1 MQSFRSLLRT
11 LARHWQYA
19 LLLAIVT
26 LISAVT
32 VKSVL
37 AATWTSPRGLPGST
51 QDFLPDAVID
61 ETGMVHVLFLDY
73 SGGENPLLYARGQ
86 IDATGTNVAWE
97 SIQRIGML
105 SKRDYVPIIVDP
117 SGTIH
122 ALLIGTDNSLYYL
135 TNPLRGQAGAWTAV
149 KVSTCNWSPDIA
161 RDAAGYLYV
170 TCTYAHGDGTEAI
183 FLYRDPNGAWGG
195 PINASG
201 AAQDLIR
208 NNKIAVAG
216 GFVHIFYDLKTDTDG
231 PSPFLSIYSR
241 GGVGGFNTYNF
252 PSSFGKGSNGDS
264 TIVAADYYSGMLYAG
279 FVYGDLDRFYFSF
292 TASGDAGASWTPTTD
307 LSKGYRWWYGTK
319 SMHVYN
325 NIASLVSE
333 QSRWDGDGVTEVYI
347 HYEDFNPAVGFSGL
361 TQISQ
366 LKGTQPSVGASEWG
380 KVIAWV
386 LGNTE
391 GVYYVTSP
399 GDGPAPPTSTPV
411 PTTPPQPTDTPIATI
426 TPTPDQ
432 PAAFLQVGD
441 GDMGKPIK
449 GANTSVLITLSRG
462 SADQY
467 KIWNDGSTEPSAYQP
482 LSPPLAA
489 PPGNS
494 IKTLEWSLGNV
505 GTNDGKA
512 ACVERTVKGKVSNSA
527 AGTESNEMVAVARV
541 DPGVDANVVARNP
554 AEGDPGYT
562 GTAAF
567 VLDVLANDGECSGIK
582 RIRVGQYA
590 PGQSAASR
598 PENDLIEVTTDGP
611 IPLLSQNPGTHQI
624 EVVVD
629 DTLGWSFTYET
640 QITLDTA
647 SPSIQATN
655 GGGMAIQDRQ
665 TDQDIA
671 ETGSTLVDLNFTSI
685 QVTEETYQNNGK
697 NFWGVCVANSL
708 EALPIATAA
717 TLDNCTAVEVE
728 QAQGQNDV
736 YNFRVEGWELLRGLS
751 TNPAPAAGSTVYVYA
766 CIMDGANCSDQVL
779 SDEVVLSNGYVE
791 GTRRVFLPLI
801 TGAYLLP
808 PYFYPR

>member
-11 LARHWQYA
+11 LAQHWQYA
-19 LLLAIVT
+19 LLLAIVM

-37 AATWTSPRGLPGST
+37 AAAWTTARALPGST
-51 QDFLPDAVID
+51 QDVLPHTFID
-61 ETGMVHVLFLDY
+61 DTGMIHVLFLDF

-86 IDATGTNVAWE
+86 LDATGTTVAWE
-97 SIQRIGML
+97 SIQRIGVI
-105 SKRDYVPIIVDP
+105 SKKDFVPLVVDP
-117 SGTIH
+117 AGTVH
-122 ALLIGTDNSLYYL
+122 ALLIGTDNTLYYL
-135 TNPLRGQAGAWTAV
+135 TNPLRGQAGAWTAM
-149 KVSTCNWSPDIA
+149 KLTTCNWSPDIA
-161 RDAAGYLYV
+161 MDNAGYIYA
-170 TCTYAHGDGTEAI
+170 TCTYNHGDGTEAL
-183 FLYRDPNGAWGG
+183 FLYRTPEGAWGG

-201 AAQDLIR
+201 APQKLIR

-216 GFVHIFYDLKTDTDG
+216 GFVHIFYDWRNADTG
-231 PSPFLSIYSR
+231 PLVSIYSR
-241 GGVGGFNTYNF
+241 GGIGGFSTYNF
-252 PSSFGKGSNGDS
+252 PASFGKGSGAG
-264 TIVAADYYSGMLYAG
+264 TIVAADYSSGMLYAG
-279 FVYGDLDRFYFSF
+279 FVNGDVDAYYFSF
-292 TASGDAGASWTPTTD
+292 SASGDGGAFWTPTTD
-307 LSKGYRWWYGTK
+307 LNKGYRWWYGTK

-325 NIASLVSE
+325 NIASFVSE
-333 QSRWDGDGVTEVYI
+333 QSRWNGDGVSEIYI
-347 HYEDFNPAVGFSGL
+347 YYEDFNPTAGFSGL
-361 TQISQ
+361 LQ
-366 LKGTQPSVGASEWG
+366 LSTIKSTQPTVGSSGWG
-380 KVIAWV
+380 KVATWI
-386 LGNTE
+386 LGYTE
-391 GVYYVTSP
+391 GVYYSTSP

-426 TPTPDQ
+426 TPTPDK

-441 GDMGKPIK
+441 GDMGKPVK
-449 GANTSVLITLSRG
+449 GANTSVLITMSRG

-482 LSPPLAA
+482 LSPPLEV

-512 ACVERTVKGKVSNSA
+512 ACVERTVRGKISNSA
-527 AGTESNEMVAVARV
+527 AGTESDEMVAVARV

-562 GTAAF
+562 GTPAF

-717 TLDNCTAVEVE
+717 TLDNCTTVEVE

>member
-86 IDATGTNVAWE
+86 IDATGTTVAWE

-135 TNPLRGQAGAWTAV
+135 TNPLRGQAGAWTAL
-149 KVSTCNWSPDIA
+149 KVTTCNWSPDIA

-241 GGVGGFNTYNF
+241 GGIGGFNTYNF
-252 PSSFGKGSNGDS
+252 PSSFGKGNNGDA

-279 FVYGDLDRFYFSF
+279 FVHGDLDRFYFSF

-325 NIASLVSE
+325 NIASFVSE

-366 LKGTQPSVGASEWG
+366 VKGTQPSVGASEWG

-399 GDGPAPPTSTPV
+399 GDGPVPPTSTPV
-411 PTTPPQPTDTPIATI
+411 PTTPPQPTDTPIPTI

-449 GANTSVLITLSRG
+449 GANTSVLITMSRG

-467 KIWNDGSTEPSAYQP
+467 KIWNDGSGEPATYQP
-482 LSPPLAA
+482 LSPPLEA

-494 IKTLEWSLGNV
+494 IKTLEWSLGDV
-505 GTNDGKA
+505 GTNDGTA
-512 ACVERTVKGKVSNSA
+512 ACVERTVRGKVSNSA

-541 DPGVDANVVARNP
+541 DPGVDADVVARNP

-562 GTAAF
+562 GTPAF
-567 VLDVLANDGECSGIK
+567 VLDVQANVGECSGIK

-590 PGQSAASR
+590 PGQSAATSLS
-598 PENDLIEVTTDGP
+598 ETDLIEVTTNGP

-629 DTLGWSFTYET
+629 DTLGWSHTYQT

-647 SPSIQATN
+647 SPGVDAT

-671 ETGSTLVDLNFTSI
+671 ETGTTLVDLNFTSI

-708 EALPIATAA
+708 EALPIATTA

-728 QAQGQNDV
+728 QAQGQNNV

-791 GTRRVFLPLI
+791 GTRHVFLPLV